1 MEHQRHN
8 LKSHRQHH
16 AWLLK
21 HQDNH
26 CRNRVSITK
35 LQQKSQQSNRRTF
48 IKQIAKR
55 YRQCVVYQ
63 EEINLCL
70 SLTDRIRQNVVH
82 FIHFK
87 HFKLYFNFIFLE
99 LVGKKGT
106 EDSKKLFPLR
116 KNSLLSNWTQIAE
129 IILVITTYD
138 HSNENLLNGDT
149 LNQ

>member
-1 MEHQRHN
+1 M
-8 LKSHRQHH
+8 
-16 AWLLK
+16 
-21 HQDNH
+21 
-26 CRNRVSITK
+26 
-35 LQQKSQQSNRRTF
+35 
-48 IKQIAKR
+48 
-55 YRQCVVYQ
+55 
-63 EEINLCL
+63 CL

-138 HSNENLLNGDT
+138 HSNENLLNGDLKYLKSIKNLT
-149 LNQ
+149 GGHILGHAHSMKITPRIVLSFPTTSEMFPLKMMR